1 MKAVAEKYGVAIKV
15 GNSRFSNN
23 NCTTKIEIATVA
35 ESGEVLTKE
44 AVDFNRYAS
53 SMFQITKKL
62 GDTFEF
68 RYDTYEIVG
77 LKPRSSKVPRF
88 WLRISVIIRPLSFQQ
103 MQSIDEL
110 QDQLETLRK
119 SRAELARIY
128 EEL

>member
-1 MKAVAEKYGVAIKV
+1 MNKVNSLDRASVRQINSEIESALKAVAEKYGVAIKV

-23 NCTTKIEIATVA
+23 NCTTKIEIATIA

-77 LKPRSSKVPRF
+77 LKPRSSKYPV
-88 WLRISVIIRPLSFQQ
+88 LAKNLSNNKTFKFPANA
-103 MQSIDEL
+103 IN
-110 QDQLETLRK
+110 
-119 SRAELARIY
+119 
-128 EEL
+128 

>member
-1 MKAVAEKYGVAIKV
+1 MNKVNSLDRASVRQINSEIESALKAVAEKYGVAIKV

-77 LKPRSSKVPRF
+77 LKPRSSKYPGF
-88 WLRISVIIRPLSFQQ
+88 G
-103 MQSIDEL
+103 
-110 QDQLETLRK
+110 
-119 SRAELARIY
+119 
-128 EEL
+128 

>member
-1 MKAVAEKYGVAIKV
+1 MNKVNSLDRASVRQINSEIESALKAVAEKYGVAIKV

-77 LKPRSSKVPRF
+77 LKPRSSKYPV
-88 WLRISVIIRPLSFQQ
+88 LAKNLSNNKTFKFPANA
-103 MQSIDEL
+103 IN
-110 QDQLETLRK
+110 
-119 SRAELARIY
+119 
-128 EEL
+128 